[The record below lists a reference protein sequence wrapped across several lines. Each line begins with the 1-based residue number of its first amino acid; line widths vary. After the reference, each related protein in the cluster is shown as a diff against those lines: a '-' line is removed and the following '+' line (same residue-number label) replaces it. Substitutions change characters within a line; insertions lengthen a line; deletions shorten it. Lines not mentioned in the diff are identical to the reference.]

1 MLGKGLDFKL
11 SEILKSLSG
20 SGEANISING
30 KPLLSIT
37 LKNKEMKVDVKD
49 PFAIVEMGLAGNLL
63 KGGGKSEKVK
73 KLKDAGFKIKIKYK
87 LFEFE
92 L

>member
-1 MLGKGLDFKL
+1 MG
-11 SEILKSLSG
+11 
-20 SGEANISING
+20 
-30 KPLLSIT
+30 
-37 LKNKEMKVDVKD
+37 
-49 PFAIVEMGLAGNLL
+49 FAGDLL
-63 KGGGKSEKVK
+63 KGGGKSQKVQ

>member
-1 MLGKGLDFKL
+1 MLDLKL
-11 SEILKSLSG
+11 SEILKTLG
-20 SGEANISING
+20 GKGDLTISVND
-30 KPLLSIT
+30 KPLLFVS
-37 LKNKEMKVDVKD
+37 LNNKEISVDVKD
-49 PFAIVEMGLAGNLL
+49 AFALVQMGIAGDIM
-63 KGGGKSEKVK
+63 KGGGKSKKVQ

>member
-1 MLGKGLDFKL
+1 MLNL
-11 SEILKSLSG
+11 SISDILKSISG
-20 SGEANISING
+20 SGEAAVSVNN
-30 KPLLSIT
+30 KPLLNVS
-37 LKNKEMKVDVKD
+37 LKNKEIKIDVKD
-49 PFAIVEMGLAGNLL
+49 PFAIVEMGLAGRLL
-63 KGGGKSEKVK
+63 KGGSKSEKMQ

>member
-1 MLGKGLDFKL
+1 MIDFKL
-11 SEILKSLSG
+11 SDILKTLSG
-20 SGEANISING
+20 SCEANISIDG
-30 KPLLSIT
+30 KPLLSIE
-37 LKNKEMKVDVKD
+37 LKDKELKIDVKD

-63 KGGGKSEKVK
+63 KRGGKSEKVQ
-73 KLKDAGFKIKIKYK
+73 KLKDAGFKIKVKYK

>member
-1 MLGKGLDFKL
+1 MCNFKL
-11 SEILKSLSG
+11 SDILKSLSG
-20 SGEANISING
+20 QGEATVSVNN
-30 KPLLSIT
+30 KPLLAVS
-37 LKNKEMKVDVKD
+37 LKDKELKIDVKD
-49 PFAIVEMGLAGNLL
+49 PFAIVEMGFGGKLL

-73 KLKDAGFKIKIKYK
+73 KLKDAGFKIKVKYK